1 MRKEEV
7 SKYWDGI
14 SVEDISTKYAKTLPG
29 FEQFQNIMDSVLVM
43 FDSFAIPQG
52 REVMNYYMP
61 LQYGFD
67 GILEL
72 CDEKSQ
78 KPWVKL
84 AVMAFW
90 A

>member
-1 MRKEEV
+1 
-7 SKYWDGI
+7 
-14 SVEDISTKYAKTLPG
+14 
-29 FEQFQNIMDSVLVM
+29 MDSVLVM